1 MLMTTWSSICVCLS
15 CTLVKYNVSV
25 RDRSLVLNV
34 EGHAIL
40 RGLAGAQ
47 AVGLDAQAIVQRRRL
62 RLRHELLV
70 FSLPTRTVEQSY
82 ADIRTRRLVLGFG

>member
-1 MLMTTWSSICVCLS
+1 
-15 CTLVKYNVSV
+15 
-25 RDRSLVLNV
+25 V

-47 AVGLDAQAIVQRRRL
+47 AVGLDAQAIVQLRRL

-70 FSLPTRTVEQSY
+70 FSLPTRTVEQSH
-82 ADIRTRRLVLGFG
+82 ANIRVQFALGDLCQGARLDIGIVDKYLRYRQTAACEQYSRHDSQV